1 MFYFSYGISDFLCLP
16 RLFWYTVLFL
26 KEACLSVISYH
37 NFPEIDRVKPKGN
50 CCKCTYTENYVC
62 AAAATNDFQ
71 SEIPLHRKV

>member
-1 MFYFSYGISDFLCLP
+1 M
-16 RLFWYTVLFL
+16 
-26 KEACLSVISYH
+26 ISYH